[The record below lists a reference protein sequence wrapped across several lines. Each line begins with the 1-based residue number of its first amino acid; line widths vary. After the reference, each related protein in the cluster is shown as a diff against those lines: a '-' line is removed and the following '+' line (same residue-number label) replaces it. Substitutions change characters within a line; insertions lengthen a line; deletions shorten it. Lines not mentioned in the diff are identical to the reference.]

1 MLDKKNKEYEF
12 MLKKL
17 SFVRI
22 NYIYQCLKFQN
33 SEQELLFIDPV
44 QIMQKQ
50 KSRKEKELLEEDN
63 TNQLFSYRSQLLKT
77 LTQNSHLSN
86 RKSNLSATYSMSGS
100 GNDPIYNTD
109 PMLKAIKFIF
119 SEIKQDV
126 DRAGLAVNGH

>member
-1 MLDKKNKEYEF
+1 MLNKKNKAYKF

-17 SFVRI
+17 SIVRI

-33 SEQELLFIDPV
+33 NEQEVVFIDPI

-50 KSRKEKELLEEDN
+50 KSRKEKELFEEDN
-63 TNQLFSYRSQLLKT
+63 TNNLFSYRSQLLKT

-100 GNDPIYNTD
+100 GNDPNYNTD
-109 PMLKAIKFIF
+109 PMIKAIKFIF

-126 DRAGLAVNGH
+126 DKAGLAVNGH